1 MLHSWRPGVY
11 FPHVARVLQLRV
23 CIRSRRRRH
32 CQFIFCLFSIA
43 RSSVRGI
50 ERFIVRG
57 RERIVRRRLR
67 SRWPAHYSP
76 RCTFSSLSLA
86 LPTIELENSTA
97 RVIYPVESALS
108 FYYSKDCDFSTTT
121 TTTTLE
127 SKKEATLLCARESRR
142 QNVGRGSSLLLVLS
156 SRALSCYKIAQ
167 DYIEKKRKDK
177 KSEDCLGIGL
187 LKCNG
192 IHITNPIQALV
203 YIYEVTLRRDH
214 QHHHQTTTT
223 RRRRI

>member
-1 MLHSWRPGVY
+1 MVVYVLHPWRPSVY
-11 FPHVARVLQLRV
+11 FPHVDRVFQLRV

-32 CQFIFCLFSIA
+32 WQFTFCLFSIA

-67 SRWPAHYSP
+67 SRRPAHYSP

-127 SKKEATLLCARESRR
+127 NKKRNDFMLPSKKTMQARARRR
-142 QNVGRGSSLLLVLS
+142 QNVGGGSSFVRSKFFFLS
-156 SRALSCYKIAQ
+156 GIKSPIFRE
-167 DYIEKKRKDK
+167 EKNQK
-177 KSEDCLGIGL
+177 KVQKSI
-187 LKCNG
+187 
-192 IHITNPIQALV
+192 V
-203 YIYEVTLRRDH
+203 
-214 QHHHQTTTT
+214 
-223 RRRRI
+223 